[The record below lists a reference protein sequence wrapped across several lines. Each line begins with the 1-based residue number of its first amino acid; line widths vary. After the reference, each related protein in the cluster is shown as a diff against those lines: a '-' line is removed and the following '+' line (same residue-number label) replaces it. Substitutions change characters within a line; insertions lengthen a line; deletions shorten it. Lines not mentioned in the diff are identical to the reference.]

1 MTNPPGLATAL
12 TPAGILSLAL
22 LGCAG
27 TAAAQQAGL
36 DVPPGLEVLS
46 PGDAVRLTAAT
57 VRIDDGTFLGFG
69 REVLR
74 VRDEREEV
82 EVPMREVR
90 SVHVQGRATWE
101 GLWKGA
107 IIGTAMGA
115 AIGVIVDGADCPA
128 PSDCENQY
136 WPRVP
141 IDAGIGLG
149 IGSAVGAGVGW
160 LFPEWRLVFP

>member
-1 MTNPPGLATAL
+1 MQPRLTAVLATAGGL
-12 TPAGILSLAL
+12 TLSL
-22 LGCAG
+22 LGVAG
-27 TAAAQQAGL
+27 DVGAQQAGL
-36 DVPPGLEVLS
+36 DVPPGLEVLT
-46 PGDAVRLTAAT
+46 PGDAVRLTSASL
-57 VRIDDGTFLGFG
+57 RIDEGTFLGFG
-69 REVLR
+69 QEVLR
-74 VRDEREEV
+74 VQEERDEV

-128 PSDCENQY
+128 PSTCENQY

-149 IGSAVGAGVGW
+149 VGSAVGAGVGW
-160 LFPEWRLVFP
+160 LFPEWRLIFP

>member
-1 MTNPPGLATAL
+1 MTNLRRTASIPILPGLVA
-12 TPAGILSLAL
+12 LAL
-22 LGCAG
+22 LGSAG
-27 TAAAQQAGL
+27 DVRAQQAGL

-46 PGDAVRLTAAT
+46 PGDAVRLTSSR
-57 VRIDDGTFLGFG
+57 VSIDDGTFLGFG
-69 REVLR
+69 EELLR
-74 VRDEREEV
+74 VRDEREEI

-107 IIGTAMGA
+107 LIGTALGA
-115 AIGVIVDGADCPA
+115 AVGVIIDGAECPT
-128 PSDCENQY
+128 PSTCENQY

>member
-1 MTNPPGLATAL
+1 MTNVHRLASSTTLAGLL
-12 TPAGILSLAL
+12 TLVL
-22 LGCAG
+22 LGSAG
-27 TAAAQQAGL
+27 DAGAQQAGL

-46 PGDAVRLTAAT
+46 PGDAVRLTSAS

-69 REVLR
+69 QEVLR

-107 IIGTAMGA
+107 LIGTALGA
-115 AIGVIVDGADCPA
+115 AVGVIIDGADCPT
-128 PSDCENQY
+128 PSTCENQY